1 MASLTAGKRVPWAEA
16 RQKHFMSG
24 QNARSLKTIE
34 SAAFAVSL
42 DEDEVSTESS
52 EELNRYAKSLLHG
65 TTSDRWFDKT
75 FTMVVYK
82 NGLYGMNVEHT
93 WADAPITGMWLM
105 KLSYSVLIVITFNF
119 IISSTIPLLIP

>member
-1 MASLTAGKRVPWAEA
+1 
-16 RQKHFMSG
+16 MSG

-65 TTSDRWFDKT
+65 QTCDRWFDKT

-82 NGLYGMNVEHT
+82 NGRYGMNVEHT
-93 WADAPITGMWLM
+93 WADAPITG
-105 KLSYSVLIVITFNF
+105 
-119 IISSTIPLLIP
+119 